1 MKQRLKGER
10 ASTAHRLAP
19 GVAILG
25 AALSLATLP
34 ACGGSNQPTGS
45 LYVTVL
51 DKSMSPVADAEVTT
65 DPATQSLVTDAL
77 GTVFFPKVPAV
88 GYAVTASHPT
98 AGSGR
103 ATAQVVAN
111 EVADA
116 VITVTRP
123 PVGGGDGGQAGG
135 PGAGGGGVGTGGL
148 PGSGG
153 VAGAGAGGGA
163 GALGTGGG
171 LGTGGVGGGP
181 GVGGDG
187 GESGG
192 TGGVAATSLRPRHG
206 RRSPPGELVAPARKL
221 SASVEVLGRA
231 GLRPF
236 PCDLT
241 RPRPRSQRSP
251 STALA
256 GYYGR

>member
-1 MKQRLKGER
+1 MKQRLREER
-10 ASTAHRLAP
+10 ASAAHRLAP

-123 PVGGGDGGQAGG
+123 PVGGGDGGQADG
-135 PGAGGGGVGTGGL
+135 PGAGGGGGVGTGGL

-171 LGTGGVGGGP
+171 LGTGGVGGTP
-181 GVGGDG
+181 
-187 GESGG
+187 
-192 TGGVAATSLRPRHG
+192 
-206 RRSPPGELVAPARKL
+206 
-221 SASVEVLGRA
+221 
-231 GLRPF
+231 
-236 PCDLT
+236 
-241 RPRPRSQRSP
+241 
-251 STALA
+251 
-256 GYYGR
+256 

>member
-1 MKQRLKGER
+1 MSAMMKQRLKGER
-10 ASTAHRLAP
+10 ASAAHRLAP

-135 PGAGGGGVGTGGL
+135 PGAGGGGGVGTGGL

-153 VAGAGAGGGA
+153 VAGAGA
-163 GALGTGGG
+163 
-171 LGTGGVGGGP
+171 
-181 GVGGDG
+181 
-187 GESGG
+187 
-192 TGGVAATSLRPRHG
+192 
-206 RRSPPGELVAPARKL
+206 
-221 SASVEVLGRA
+221 ASTFA
-231 GLRPF
+231 
-236 PCDLT
+236 
-241 RPRPRSQRSP
+241 S
-251 STALA
+251 STAPGLTPKSEDA
-256 GYYGR
+256 TAKLGDAPPPTAPLRLGIRKTRHTTARSLVRRHRLRS